1 MWYNTAFLP
10 ISHCLR
16 VQRFSPLSL
25 PFPTCPYDCRAALLS
40 ALSPR
45 VSVRVQNLASLSLQH
60 FDQIGIPEKKYGR
73 QIMAGDERGFRWV
86 LPDMRE
92 NTQTHEQASG
102 CRVKLHSAEGES
114 CDSEVC
120 LAAVELLCSSS
131 RNHFVR
137 VQEFN
142 LLHEVRVRLFWDV
155 REGGKGT
162 VIMWPNRLFLEP
174 VNYYFFLYLL
184 TCCLWHSCS

>member
-1 MWYNTAFLP
+1 
-10 ISHCLR
+10 
-16 VQRFSPLSL
+16 
-25 PFPTCPYDCRAALLS
+25 
-40 ALSPR
+40 
-45 VSVRVQNLASLSLQH
+45 
-60 FDQIGIPEKKYGR
+60 
-73 QIMAGDERGFRWV
+73 
-86 LPDMRE
+86 MRE

-142 LLHEVRVRLFWDV
+142 LLHEVRVRLF
-155 REGGKGT
+155 
-162 VIMWPNRLFLEP
+162 
-174 VNYYFFLYLL
+174 
-184 TCCLWHSCS
+184 

>member
-16 VQRFSPLSL
+16 VQRFSPLPS
-25 PFPTCPYDCRAALLS
+25 PRPYDCRAARLS

-45 VSVRVQNLASLSLQH
+45 VSMRVQNLASLSLQH

-131 RNHFVR
+131 RSHFVR
-137 VQEFN
+137 VREFN
-142 LLHEVRVRLFWDV
+142 LLHEDKQCFEMSGR
-155 REGGKGT
+155 GGKA
-162 VIMWPNRLFLEP
+162 LFLEP